1 MSINIAKC
9 FLGDKKY
16 PQLKTTAYSTP
27 LKLSFSYS
35 HVITEKVKLL
45 CNTSV
50 NKTFAFS
57 FCTNCCK
64 NKNCCFHINVE
75 VTLKYLSNCSYVEII
90 FEMPY
95 ISLLRNS
102 HLKMEW
108 YLLQSN
114 RIMTQILKGKYL
126 ALEVK
131 FSN

>member
-9 FLGDKKY
+9 FLGDKKH

-35 HVITEKVKLL
+35 HGITEKVKLL
-45 CNTSV
+45 CNTSM
-50 NKTFAFS
+50 NITFAFS

-64 NKNCCFHINVE
+64 NKNCLHMNVE

-90 FEMPY
+90 FEMSY

-102 HLKMEW
+102 YLKMEW

-114 RIMTQILKGKYL
+114 KIMTQILKGKYL
-126 ALEVK
+126 ALKVK
-131 FSN
+131 FSS